1 MKVINCVVAAQIID
15 LFSQCKYISMIG
27 GDQILRQKRFRK
39 PIFTILKI
47 NELQNNFLQ
56 NFRKPDNQ

>member
-1 MKVINCVVAAQIID
+1 M
-15 LFSQCKYISMIG
+15 MG
-27 GDQILRQKRFRK
+27 GDQILSQKRFRK

-56 NFRKPDNQ
+56 NFRKPDNQRVTAM

>member
-1 MKVINCVVAAQIID
+1 
-15 LFSQCKYISMIG
+15 MIG
-27 GDQILRQKRFRK
+27 GDQILSQKRFRK

-56 NFRKPDNQ
+56 NYRKPDNQRVTTIQVVKTK